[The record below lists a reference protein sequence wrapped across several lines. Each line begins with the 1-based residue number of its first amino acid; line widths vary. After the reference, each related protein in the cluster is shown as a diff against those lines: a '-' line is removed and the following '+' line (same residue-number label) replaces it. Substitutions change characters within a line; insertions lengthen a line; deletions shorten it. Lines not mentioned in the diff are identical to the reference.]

1 MSTHAITDF
10 PDRLS
15 PMVVKELRQG
25 LRMRSFGGIF
35 VTLHILLVL
44 ITLMGGAS
52 SNHDS
57 INWLFDGLITVIL
70 CLIFPLRG
78 FAALAQEMNSGTLDM
93 LVLTRLSA
101 WRIVLGKWAS
111 TVLLALLIAVSLV
124 PYVVSRYMFGGVD
137 LAGELADLF
146 LKWLGG
152 AVLTAAVV
160 CLSTIRQQ
168 WLRSLII
175 GIPLIGFSFFGFFFS
190 LILGMGGPA
199 TRVTGGFSKVPG
211 VTGWLLVPLALW
223 VIFGLLGV
231 ATTRIAPLSSL
242 FPVFKRVV
250 HLAAVSIVL
259 AAAWWFGSGATLAMP
274 MLFLIMTDV
283 ILENNGDVP
292 SVHAA
297 FVRRGMLGRVAA
309 WFFTPGWTSGFFFSL
324 IVVGA
329 FMSIA
334 HDAVDVWL
342 AACFMWL
349 VASLV
354 QVASSDKST
363 DRLSTFAITLLCVSL
378 LSMFVASMLSSMAA
392 DGRTA
397 WLGIVFPNLV
407 TTAVASAA
415 ASDQEKIRLSGLAVS
430 CLWPLLHLLQCMLA
444 RRRMR
449 PSRLEA
455 LELVRAHPTAS

>member
-1 MSTHAITDF
+1 
-10 PDRLS
+10 
-15 PMVVKELRQG
+15 MVVKELRQG

-57 INWLFDGLITVIL
+57 INWLFDGIVTAIL
-70 CLIFPLRG
+70 CLVFPLRG

-111 TVLLALLIAVSLV
+111 TVLLALLVAVSLV

-175 GIPLIGFSFFGFFFS
+175 GIPLIGFGFFGFFFS

-199 TRVTGGFSKVPG
+199 TRVTGGFSMVPG

-242 FPVFKRVV
+242 FPVFKRAV

-259 AAAWWFGSGATLAMP
+259 VAAWWFGSGAMLAMP

-297 FVRRGMLGRVAA
+297 FVRRGVLGRIAA
-309 WFFTPGWTSGFFFSL
+309 WFFTPGWTTGFFFTL
-324 IVVGA
+324 GIVIIVALGEFAQSGVDGA
-329 FMSIA
+329 SS
-334 HDAVDVWL
+334 VWL
-342 AACFMWL
+342 SACFMWL

-354 QVASSDKST
+354 QLASSDKST
-363 DRLSTFAITLLCVSL
+363 DRLSTFAISLLCVSL

-392 DGRTA
+392 DGRTP

-407 TTAVASAA
+407 TVAVASAA
-415 ASDQEKIRLSGLAVS
+415 APDQEKIRLSGLALS
-430 CLWPLLHLLQCMLA
+430 CVWPLLHLVQCMLA

>member
-1 MSTHAITDF
+1 
-10 PDRLS
+10 
-15 PMVVKELRQG
+15 MVVKELRQG

-35 VTLHILLVL
+35 VTMHLLLIV

-52 SNHDS
+52 SNHDRIS
-57 INWLFDGLITVIL
+57 GLFDGLITVIL
-70 CLIFPLRG
+70 CLVFPLRG

-111 TVLLALLIAVSLV
+111 TVLLALLIAVSVV

-137 LAGELADLF
+137 LAGELGGLF

-175 GIPLIGFSFFGFFFS
+175 GIPLIGFGFFGFFFS
-190 LILGMGGPA
+190 LMLALGGSSA
-199 TRVTGGFSKVPG
+199 RVTSGFAGFSG
-211 VTGWLLVPLALW
+211 ASAWLLVPLAFW
-223 VIFGLLGV
+223 MIFGLLGV
-231 ATTRIAPLSSL
+231 ATTRIAPQSSL
-242 FPVFKRVV
+242 FPAFKRLV
-250 HLAAVSIVL
+250 HLVAVLIVVVAEL
-259 AAAWWFGSGATLAMP
+259 LSGSGVTWVMP

-283 ILENNGDVP
+283 ILESNGDVP

-297 FVRRGMLGRVAA
+297 FVRRGVLGRFAA
-309 WFFTPGWTSGFFFSL
+309 WFFTPGWTSGFFFTL
-324 IVVGA
+324 GIVIVVAFGA
-329 FMSIA
+329 FS
-334 HDAVDVWL
+334 DAGAEAASSVWL
-342 AACFMWL
+342 SACFMWL
-349 VASLV
+349 VATLV
-354 QVASSDKST
+354 QLASSDKST
-363 DRLSTFAITLLCVSL
+363 DRLSTFAISLLCVSL
-378 LSMFVASMLSSMAA
+378 LSMLVASMLTSMAA
-392 DGRTA
+392 DGRTP

-407 TTAVASAA
+407 TSTVTS
-415 ASDQEKIRLSGLAVS
+415 SSGPDQEKLRLAGLVVS
-430 CLWPLLHLLQCMLA
+430 SAWPFLHLLQCLRA

>member
-1 MSTHAITDF
+1 
-10 PDRLS
+10 
-15 PMVVKELRQG
+15 MVVKELRQG

-57 INWLFDGLITVIL
+57 INWLFDGLITTIL

-111 TVLLALLIAVSLV
+111 TVLLALLVAVSLV

-137 LAGELADLF
+137 LAGEIGGLF

-152 AVLTAAVV
+152 AVLTAAIV

-175 GIPLIGFSFFGFFFS
+175 GIPLIGFGFFGFLFS
-190 LILGMGGPA
+190 VVSTIGGSS
-199 TRVTGGFSKVPG
+199 RVSAGLFGLSGFS
-211 VTGWLLVPLALW
+211 GWLLVPLALW
-223 VIFGLLGV
+223 VIFGLLGA
-231 ATTRIAPLSSL
+231 ATTRISPLSSL
-242 FPVFKRVV
+242 FPAFKRVV
-250 HLAAVSIVL
+250 HLTAVLIVL
-259 AAAWWFGSGATLAMP
+259 TSASFGASAVAVQT
-274 MLFLIMTDV
+274 MLLLMLHLIMVDV
-283 ILENNGDVP
+283 VLENNGDVP

-297 FVRRGMLGRVAA
+297 FVRRGRLGRVAA
-309 WFFTPGWTSGFFFSL
+309 WFFTPGWTSGFFFTLGLVGL
-324 IVVGA
+324 ITLGSFALTGVDGA
-329 FMSIA
+329 MS
-334 HDAVDVWL
+334 VWFS
-342 AACFMWL
+342 ACFMWL
-349 VASLV
+349 IASLV
-354 QVASSDKST
+354 QLASSDRST
-363 DRLSTFAITLLCVSL
+363 DRLATFAISILCVSL
-378 LSMFVASMLSSMAA
+378 VSALISGMISGGGAGGSASWMGVVLPS
-392 DGRTA
+392 
-397 WLGIVFPNLV
+397 LV
-407 TTAVASAA
+407 PLAA
-415 ASDQEKIRLSGLAVS
+415 ASASGADREMIQLVGLAVS
-430 CLWPLLHLLQCMLA
+430 CLWPLLHLLQCLRA